1 MNINVFISN
10 IALAL
15 REGRTYTPFSADAW
29 SYVGQMTLLGMGM
42 IFAVLAILWAVLA
55 LFKVFFAKGSTS
67 AKKEEAVQ
75 SKKTPVTVPVPKVAV
90 APKNND
96 AQLVAVLT
104 AAVAAYMSEE
114 QGGAYVPD
122 GSFRVVSFKR
132 VRNGRAWNSK

>member
-15 REGRTYTPFSADAW
+15 REDGTYTPFSADAW
-29 SYVGQMTLLGMGM
+29 GYAGEMTLLGMGM
-42 IFAVLAILWAVLA
+42 VFAVLAILWAVLA
-55 LFKVFFAKGSTS
+55 LFKVFFAKSSTD
-67 AKKEEAVQ
+67 KKKPEPVANEIKAAPIAPVAE
-75 SKKTPVTVPVPKVAV
+75 KTL
-90 APKNND
+90 NND